1 MLSAWAGSA
10 QDQANYQTKTADL
23 ERIRAQ
29 IEALRAQL
37 DAAHGERDA
46 LRTELRRI
54 ERDIGDINRRLR
66 ERDTELQAR
75 SDKLAE
81 LERARQTQR
90 DGLAVQRHAL
100 AGQLRAAYMLGR
112 QEYPKL
118 LLNQQDPAALGRSL
132 VYYDYFS
139 RARAQRIARLNADLA
154 QLDNLEQTIRE
165 QTARVEQ
172 LRAAER
178 VEKETLEQSRQARRE
193 VLAQLNGAIQNR
205 DQELQRLLD
214 DQRQLEQ
221 LLPKLRQ
228 AMAAAPPSGKR
239 APFADLKGKLP
250 WPVQGPLL
258 ATYGSPRMDGAMK
271 WQGIIIGAP
280 EGREVKAVA
289 AGRVAF
295 ADWLRGFGLLTIIDH
310 GGGYMS
316 LYGHNQSLYKRS
328 GDWVEAGAAIAGV
341 GSSGGRAAPGLYFEI
356 RRDGEPSDPLS
367 WVSERSSRTP
377 DEGEPR
383 KR

>member
-90 DGLAVQRHAL
+90 DGLAAQRHAL
-100 AGQLRAAYMLGR
+100 ARQLRAAYMLGH

-178 VEKETLEQSRQARRE
+178 AERETLEQSRQARRE